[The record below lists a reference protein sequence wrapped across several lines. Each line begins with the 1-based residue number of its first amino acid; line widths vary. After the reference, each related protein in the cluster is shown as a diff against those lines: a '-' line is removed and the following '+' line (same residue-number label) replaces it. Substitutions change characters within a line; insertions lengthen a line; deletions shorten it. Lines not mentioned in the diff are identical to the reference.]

1 MVILFCS
8 SDDDYAYVTIH
19 WLKIFNCSCLKIDL
33 LLYSFSNFTVLF
45 KNNVCK
51 IIFNKDE
58 EQSSNF
64 DVSIS

>member
-8 SDDDYAYVTIH
+8 SDDDYAFGIID
-19 WLKIFNCSCLKIDL
+19 WLKRFNCSYLKIDL
-33 LLYSFSNFTVLF
+33 VYYSFSNFTVLF